1 MDSDDAQQPVVSEPA
16 GRQLRRAREQKG
28 LSVSAVADA
37 QHLRPA
43 VIHAIEDGDYEQI
56 DSELFLKGYVRTY
69 AKQVGLD
76 ADAVIATLDE
86 ELEPLRQQK
95 AQAEELNP
103 LVDIERRRRQKR
115 RVAKLLF
122 FILIIAFV
130 AFIGLRFLDT
140 MDTSTTDEDAGS
152 ADPAS
157 DMSEP
162 AEPEPESGQ
171 QQPEPD
177 SQSSAGSSDTE
188 EQPEVAAGQSEA
200 GAAED
205 DLAEDDSSNAG
216 VSEAEPSADLEEIPL
231 VTASESG
238 EADRSTPET
247 DSSSSDDPD
256 PSRIPVVTSNTEPAL
271 EESAQTGE
279 TASSARLEMS
289 FSDECWVQVT
299 DSSGNRLVGSLQRE
313 GDRID
318 VSGRVPVQV
327 IVGAVD
333 AIESIRFD
341 GEPVNMSG
349 FRVVNNRAEFTL
361 DI

>member
-1 MDSDDAQQPVVSEPA
+1 MDSDDTQQPVVSEPA
-16 GRQLRRAREQKG
+16 GQQLRRAREQKG

-43 VIHAIEDGDYEQI
+43 VVHAIEDGDYEQI

-76 ADAVIATLDE
+76 PDAVIATLDK
-86 ELEPLRQQK
+86 ELEPLRQEK

-122 FILIIAFV
+122 YILIIAIV
-130 AFIGLRFLDT
+130 AFIGLRFLGT
-140 MDTSTTDEDAGS
+140 MDTNSSPEETDS
-152 ADPAS
+152 SDPAS
-157 DMSEP
+157 EMSEP
-162 AEPEPESGQ
+162 AEPEPEQEDS
-171 QQPEPD
+171 QPENT
-177 SQSSAGSSDTE
+177 QSSDAGSDTGE
-188 EQPEVAAGQSEA
+188 ASEVVAVRQEASAGEGDLPANESTV
-200 GAAED
+200 AE
-205 DLAEDDSSNAG
+205 
-216 VSEAEPSADLEEIPL
+216 VSVPEPSADSGGIPL
-231 VTASESG
+231 VTDSES
-238 EADRSTPET
+238 RET
-247 DSSSSDDPD
+247 SRSSSEPVSEASGDPD
-256 PSRIPVVTSNTEPAL
+256 PSRVPVVTSNTEPAL
-271 EESAQTGE
+271 EESAQPGAA
-279 TASSARLEMS
+279 ASNARLEMS

-299 DSSGNRLVGSLQRE
+299 DSAGNRLVGSLQQD

-341 GEPVNMSG
+341 GEPVSMSG